1 LLFCQQEKVSSVA
14 TKNHKSPGA
23 GGSGGVP
30 GDKLVE
36 KPTEPRRRIY
46 LAGALL
52 FVAALRVGLYVLAH
66 ETTAFTTD
74 FDLLYHSA
82 VTLADGTNPYRSTP
96 DHLRYPLFYPLPAVL
111 VAMPFTALPI
121 ALARPAFDIAV
132 GWIFAY
138 ALWRQASYA
147 LLALFSG
154 AYIFAM
160 RAGQTTPLV
169 VAASLIPALGFLLT
183 VKPNTGLA
191 CWIARPSRP
200 AVIGGV
206 GLLALTLVLLPSW
219 PLDWWAAIQD
229 QSQHIRPP
237 ILRPFG
243 WLLLLAAF
251 RWRTSGGQLLL
262 ALAIIPQNIL
272 PHELVP
278 LVLIP
283 GNAVE
288 MAVYVVGSWV
298 AVALTSGAQEQ
309 ATSLT
314 GLVAE
319 VWPVLLLSVYVPM
332 LYLVLRRPR

>member
-1 LLFCQQEKVSSVA
+1 M
-14 TKNHKSPGA
+14 
-23 GGSGGVP
+23 
-30 GDKLVE
+30 
-36 KPTEPRRRIY
+36 
-46 LAGALL
+46 
-52 FVAALRVGLYVLAH
+52 FVAALRIGLYLLAD
-66 ETTAFTTD
+66 ESTAFTTD
-74 FDLLYHSA
+74 IDLLYHAA
-82 VTLADGTNPYRSTP
+82 VSLRDGSNPYRSVP
-96 DHLRYPLFYPLPAVL
+96 DYSRYPLFYPLPAVL
-111 VAMPFTALPI
+111 VAIPFTALPI

-138 ALWRQASYA
+138 ALWRQAPYA
-147 LLALFSG
+147 LLAVFSG

-169 VAASLIPALGFLLT
+169 VAASLIPVLGFLLT

-191 CWIARPSRP
+191 CWIARPSRH
-200 AVIGGV
+200 AAIGGL
-206 GLLALTLVLLPSW
+206 GLLALTVLLLPSW
-219 PLDWWAAIQD
+219 PLDWWAAIQT

-237 ILRPFG
+237 IVRPFG

-251 RWRTSGGQLLL
+251 RWRTSGGRLLL
-262 ALAIIPQNIL
+262 ALAVIPQNTL
-272 PHELVP
+272 PHELLP

-298 AVALTSGAQEQ
+298 AVALTSAAQEQ

-314 GLVAE
+314 GLVVE
-319 VWPVLLLSVYVPM
+319 VWPVLLLSVYLPM

>member
-1 LLFCQQEKVSSVA
+1 MRGLA
-14 TKNHKSPGA
+14 
-23 GGSGGVP
+23 GVP
-30 GDKLVE
+30 GDKMAE
-36 KPTEPRRRIY
+36 KATRLERRIY

-66 ETTAFTTD
+66 ESTAFTTD

-82 VTLADGTNPYRSTP
+82 VSLTEGMNPYRSTLGN
-96 DHLRYPLFYPLPAVL
+96 LRYPLFYPLPAVL
-111 VAMPFTALPI
+111 VAIPFTALPI

-132 GWIFAY
+132 GWTFAY
-138 ALWRQASYA
+138 ALWRQAPYA
-147 LLALFSG
+147 LLAVFSG

-169 VAASLIPALGFLLT
+169 VAASLIPVLGFLLT

-191 CWIARPSRP
+191 CWIARPSRY
-200 AVIGGV
+200 AAIGGL
-206 GLLALTLVLLPSW
+206 GLLALTVLLLPSW
-219 PLDWWAAIQD
+219 PLDWWAAIQS

-251 RWRTSGGQLLL
+251 RWRTSGGRLLL
-262 ALAIIPQNIL
+262 ALAVIPQNSL

-288 MAVYVVGSWV
+288 MAVYVVGSWI
-298 AVALTSGAQEQ
+298 AVALTSVGQEH

-314 GLVAE
+314 GLVVE
-319 VWPVLLLSVYVPM
+319 VWPVLLLSVYLPM
-332 LYLVLRRPR
+332 LYLVLRRPADARGSRNRQNPG